1 MSVMTVGAE
10 VEEVSLRPAFD
21 SYVATHG
28 AGLLRHAT
36 VVTADPHAAADV
48 VQAVLERAYRRW
60 ARISTLEYPD
70 AYVRRM
76 IVNESISAW
85 RRVAHLVALDRTP
98 EPPPAEDETG
108 QVDERDALIRQ
119 IRKLPPRQRAAIALR
134 YYADLSDAQIA
145 EQLGCA
151 ESTVRGYLFRA
162 LRALR
167 QELESDEH

>member
-1 MSVMTVGAE
+1 MTAAAKADQAA
-10 VEEVSLRPAFD
+10 VSLAFD
-21 SYVATHG
+21 CYVETRA

-60 ARISTLEYPD
+60 ARISTLDYPD
-70 AYVRRM
+70 AYLRRM

-85 RRVAHLVALDRTP
+85 RRVAHFVALDRTP

-151 ESTVRGYLFRA
+151 ESTVRGYIFRA

-167 QELESDEH
+167 LELESDEH